1 MDDFNDLFPVNDLQ
15 SSWKKKNQKGVSI
28 KQGKFTEEEI
38 EKVKESLISY
48 ALSQNLTEEQFAD
61 LFSNSQKTT
70 MPKAWL
76 QIAKVLP
83 ERSVDSVYKFI
94 KARFNPD
101 NYQGHWTKEE
111 EQHLL
116 QLINQFGRNYTQI
129 SKILNRTPQNIRDKY
144 RQLGDH
150 NHELRELVWTLGEA
164 VHLLRL
170 ISKKNNANFI
180 KDDWLDTLIQNFGE
194 DWQDVILTIHSQK
207 RRFRKGTYYE
217 IQQEDTQTQQLLQI
231 IDLKKLYSTSHK
243 DIPWTKIA
251 TKIKTKSH
259 DDLRN
264 FWMQSL
270 NQWQLQVKLKIDDQQ
285 LFNDIILQDP
295 QEEQDID
302 FNLVL
307 KHFNLTKNEKKNA
320 WETLKKRVQVR
331 DQLEFEEL
339 LTKIRQLL
347 SKSKKEQKQNKIEQ
361 KNLNA
366 TSFNKLVD
374 EFKALKEFIEHFKN
388 NNLEQGLLRDVFINI
403 LYYQQIILFF
413 YIYEKIITY
422 LYLSTFAFSYIFLF
436 SNVYIFQKYIFLL
449 RIIRIFNKKKVKQK
463 IVFNTTE
470 ITFYNHLPHNII
482 QKWRRLYQN
491 LGDEYQTLTYQYRL
505 ILLKMENFII
515 ILVQQYTQS
524 QRQAIVTKNKKSD
537 LFFDIQILISQIN
550 CDFQRQ
556 RNANKFINQFYKTKH
571 TQFQTQVQS
580 NQQEESN
587 QNCIKN
593 VTKQHLEETKPP
605 ENQDNQDFDMLDEHS
620 DGNDEDYS
628 AKGLNDNQEKSYAV
642 NQLNG
647 STNIQKNYAKA
658 VILYIKQQN
667 AIVVSQLGDKKA
679 LKFYRLVKKMQ
690 NNIRNLSHISK
701 YTRDEDFIKIF
712 RILCNKFLRKDCIS
726 YIYNSKIQ
734 QKTSHL
740 KGKHIIKKNLF
751 KI

>member
-129 SKILNRTPQNIRDKY
+129 SKIINRTPQNIRDKY

-270 NQWQLQVKLKIDDQQ
+270 NQWQLQVKFKIDDQQ

-374 EFKALKEFIEHFKN
+374 EFKALKE
-388 NNLEQGLLRDVFINI
+388 
-403 LYYQQIILFF
+403 
-413 YIYEKIITY
+413 
-422 LYLSTFAFSYIFLF
+422 
-436 SNVYIFQKYIFLL
+436 VY
-449 RIIRIFNKKKVKQK
+449 
-463 IVFNTTE
+463 
-470 ITFYNHLPHNII
+470 
-482 QKWRRLYQN
+482 
-491 LGDEYQTLTYQYRL
+491 
-505 ILLKMENFII
+505 
-515 ILVQQYTQS
+515 
-524 QRQAIVTKNKKSD
+524 
-537 LFFDIQILISQIN
+537 
-550 CDFQRQ
+550 
-556 RNANKFINQFYKTKH
+556 
-571 TQFQTQVQS
+571 
-580 NQQEESN
+580 
-587 QNCIKN
+587 
-593 VTKQHLEETKPP
+593 
-605 ENQDNQDFDMLDEHS
+605 
-620 DGNDEDYS
+620 
-628 AKGLNDNQEKSYAV
+628 
-642 NQLNG
+642 
-647 STNIQKNYAKA
+647 
-658 VILYIKQQN
+658 
-667 AIVVSQLGDKKA
+667 
-679 LKFYRLVKKMQ
+679 
-690 NNIRNLSHISK
+690 
-701 YTRDEDFIKIF
+701 
-712 RILCNKFLRKDCIS
+712 
-726 YIYNSKIQ
+726 
-734 QKTSHL
+734 
-740 KGKHIIKKNLF
+740 
-751 KI
+751 

>member
-15 SSWKKKNQKGVSI
+15 SSWKKKNEKKAPM

-48 ALSQNLTEEQFAD
+48 ALSQNLSEEQFAD

-180 KDDWLDTLIQNFGE
+180 KEDWLDTLTQQFGE
-194 DWQDVILTIHSQK
+194 DWQDVILTTQSQK
-207 RRFRKGTYYE
+207 KKFRKRTYYE
-217 IQQEDTQTQQLLQI
+217 IQQEDAQTQQLLKI

-243 DIPWTKIA
+243 DIPWTSIA
-251 TKIKTKSH
+251 TKIPTKSH

-270 NQWQLQVKLKIDDQQ
+270 NQWQLQVKLKIDDEQ

-295 QEEQDID
+295 QVEQDID

-307 KHFNLTKNEKKNA
+307 KNFNLTKSEKKNA

-339 LTKIRQLL
+339 LTKIRQLF
-347 SKSKKEQKQNKIEQ
+347 SKSKKEQKQIKIEQ

-374 EFKALKEFIEHFKN
+374 EFKALKE
-388 NNLEQGLLRDVFINI
+388 
-403 LYYQQIILFF
+403 
-413 YIYEKIITY
+413 
-422 LYLSTFAFSYIFLF
+422 
-436 SNVYIFQKYIFLL
+436 VY
-449 RIIRIFNKKKVKQK
+449 
-463 IVFNTTE
+463 
-470 ITFYNHLPHNII
+470 
-482 QKWRRLYQN
+482 
-491 LGDEYQTLTYQYRL
+491 
-505 ILLKMENFII
+505 
-515 ILVQQYTQS
+515 
-524 QRQAIVTKNKKSD
+524 
-537 LFFDIQILISQIN
+537 
-550 CDFQRQ
+550 
-556 RNANKFINQFYKTKH
+556 
-571 TQFQTQVQS
+571 
-580 NQQEESN
+580 
-587 QNCIKN
+587 
-593 VTKQHLEETKPP
+593 
-605 ENQDNQDFDMLDEHS
+605 
-620 DGNDEDYS
+620 
-628 AKGLNDNQEKSYAV
+628 
-642 NQLNG
+642 
-647 STNIQKNYAKA
+647 
-658 VILYIKQQN
+658 
-667 AIVVSQLGDKKA
+667 
-679 LKFYRLVKKMQ
+679 
-690 NNIRNLSHISK
+690 
-701 YTRDEDFIKIF
+701 
-712 RILCNKFLRKDCIS
+712 
-726 YIYNSKIQ
+726 
-734 QKTSHL
+734 
-740 KGKHIIKKNLF
+740 
-751 KI
+751 